1 MFAITICSVQLNN
14 LTKENT
20 ILVEKLL
27 CKYYIFI
34 LRIAKIMYN
43 NIDGDNKEILFS
55 KNDAINATC
64 AKTYEEAV
72 TGSLDKSLQ
81 AGIPWIFFNLY
92 DKCLCMSLD

>member
-1 MFAITICSVQLNN
+1 MQLNN

-55 KNDAINATC
+55 KNDAISATC
-64 AKTYEEAV
+64 AKTY
-72 TGSLDKSLQ
+72 
-81 AGIPWIFFNLY
+81 
-92 DKCLCMSLD
+92 

>member
-20 ILVEKLL
+20 ILVEKL
-27 CKYYIFI
+27 
-34 LRIAKIMYN
+34 RVAKIMYN
-43 NIDGDNKEILFS
+43 NIDGDNNEILFS
-55 KNDAINATC
+55 KNDAISATC

-72 TGSLDKSLQ
+72 TGSLDKSFQ

-92 DKCLCMSLD
+92 DKWLCMSLD

>member
-14 LTKENT
+14 LTKDNT
-20 ILVEKLL
+20 ILVDK
-27 CKYYIFI
+27 

-43 NIDGDNKEILFS
+43 NIDGANKEILFS
-55 KNDAINATC
+55 NNDAISATC
-64 AKTYEEAV
+64 AKTYEEAI

-92 DKCLCMSLD
+92 DKCLY